1 MIFATWSRTNIIVTH
16 GYTTLF
22 QKRLSQTTS
31 SFPPLM
37 RFGIT
42 FFNFGVNNK
51 ILSTWVPIIPSSIA
65 NPIST
70 VLIVVFININNTSI
84 HNMWCLILWVYM
96 IPSLKSDVKF
106 FSPILFHQSVMFT
119 LALVKNKLG
128 KKLLILNL
136 PIIMKI

>member
-1 MIFATWSRTNIIVTH
+1 
-16 GYTTLF
+16 
-22 QKRLSQTTS
+22 
-31 SFPPLM
+31 
-37 RFGIT
+37 
-42 FFNFGVNNK
+42 
-51 ILSTWVPIIPSSIA
+51 
-65 NPIST
+65 
-70 VLIVVFININNTSI
+70 
-84 HNMWCLILWVYM
+84 M